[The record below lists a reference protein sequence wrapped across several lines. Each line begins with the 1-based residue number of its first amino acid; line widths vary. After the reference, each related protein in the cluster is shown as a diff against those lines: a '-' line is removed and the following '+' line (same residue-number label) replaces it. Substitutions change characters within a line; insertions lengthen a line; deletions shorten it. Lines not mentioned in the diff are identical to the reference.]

1 VKNKN
6 EKPKSTIIKDAMALF
21 LITLV
26 SALAISFVYE
36 TTKQP
41 ISIMQRDAK
50 LEAYQQVYK
59 EAASVTEDVEL
70 MKLAS
75 ETDLESL
82 DASFKN
88 VTIDEISQA
97 LDSNNDFIGYVMT
110 VTTKGYKNMTLAIG
124 YSMDGTV
131 QGMETLTMKE
141 SPGLGTKASN
151 PEFKNLFADKKVDKF
166 EVTKTKATADN
177 QIDVISGAT
186 YTTKGV
192 VNGINAGIVFLKEYA
207 ADFGGGANE

>member
-1 VKNKN
+1 MENKG
-6 EKPKSTIIKDAMALF
+6 KKQKSTILKDAMALF
-21 LITLV
+21 IITLI
-26 SALAISFVYE
+26 SALALSFVYE
-36 TTKQP
+36 TTKEP
-41 ISIMQRDAK
+41 ISIRQSDAK
-50 LEAYQQVYK
+50 LAAYQQVYK

-75 ETDLESL
+75 ETDLVSL

-97 LDSNNDFIGYVMT
+97 RNSNNDFIGYVMT
-110 VTTKGYKNMTLAIG
+110 VTTKGYKNMILAIG
-124 YSMDGTV
+124 YSLDGSV
-131 QGMETLTMKE
+131 QGIETLTLKE
-141 SPGLGTKASN
+141 SPGLGSKAAE
-151 PEFKNLFADKKVDKF
+151 PEFKNLFANKKVDQF

-192 VNGINAGIVFLKEYA
+192 VNGVNAGIAFLKEYA